1 MAATNEYGGI
11 FVAIK
16 EIKNMLNHAPDGLHL
31 SAILRRSKRL
41 PMLNKSEQDRVISEL
56 LSSGAILARGDVSD
70 PEFIHRRHVAPPV
83 VDRSPTVE
91 REGALAYIDLPK
103 IPRAKPKQVPHH
115 HKKQET
121 NAMSPKSHSTQQAV
135 LNTTI
140 APAMTSAEALRKQA
154 EELMKA
160 AEAAEQRER
169 NSAIRETVGPIQLQI
184 AKAVVAVQKHVDGL
198 VDAASELEKA
208 STLLRKAL
216 ATNE

>member
-31 SAILRRSKRL
+31 SAILLRSKRL

-103 IPRAKPKQVPHH
+103 IPRAKPKQEPHH

-121 NAMSPKSHSTQQAV
+121 NTMPLTAHRAQKAT
-135 LNTTI
+135 LNTI
-140 APAMTSAEALRKQA
+140 IPPAVTSAEALRKQA

-184 AKAVVAVQKHVDGL
+184 AKAVVATQKHVDGL
-198 VDAASELEKA
+198 VDAMSDLEKA
-208 STLLRKAL
+208 SEALRKAL
-216 ATNE
+216 AN

>member
-31 SAILRRSKRL
+31 SVILRRSKRL
-41 PMLNKSEQDRVISEL
+41 SMLNKSEQNRAISEL

-70 PEFIHRRHVAPPV
+70 PEFIHRRHVIPPV
-83 VDRSPTVE
+83 VDMPPIVE
-91 REGALAYIDLPK
+91 REGALAYIDPPK
-103 IPRAKPKQVPHH
+103 IQRTKPKQEPCH

-121 NAMSPKSHSTQQAV
+121 NTMPLTAKMAPLS
-135 LNTTI
+135 TTI
-140 APAMTSAEALRKQA
+140 PPAMTSAEALCKQA

-198 VDAASELEKA
+198 VDATSELEKA
-208 STLLRKAL
+208 AELLRKAL
-216 ATNE
+216 AN